1 MAEELVLFLTEI
13 ILYLLPF
20 YIANSSAMLFGS
32 GKALDLG
39 IKLRDGERLF
49 GKGKTILGTVAG
61 IFFGTLSAVVVNY
74 FIAVPFTQ
82 NYVLLGFLVS
92 LGAVIGDIAGSFVKR
107 RNKIPSG
114 HPMPFL
120 DQLDFLVGGMLFGA
134 SIYIPSLTGIIFA
147 IIFTI
152 VLHRLTNWIAF
163 KLKLK
168 KVPW

>member
-1 MAEELVLFLTEI
+1 MAEELALFLAET
-13 ILYLLPF
+13 ILYLIPF
-20 YIANSSAMLFGS
+20 YIANSSAMLFGGGPS
-32 GKALDLG
+32 LDLG
-39 IKLRDGERLF
+39 IKLRDKERLF

-61 IFFGTLSAVVVNY
+61 IFFGTLAAFIVNY
-74 FIAVPFTQ
+74 FLVVSFTQ

-134 SIYIPSLTGIIFA
+134 SIYIPSLAGIIFA

-152 VLHRLTNWIAF
+152 VLHRLTNWVAF
-163 KLKLK
+163 KLGLK